1 MAVRG
6 TQDEKAARL
15 AVAAFET
22 GSIRDAATVTG
33 IPERSARRYAASDT
47 FKTVLADARRAA
59 LERTVSRLQASG
71 VRAVDTLATIMDDAG
86 IPPGVR
92 VRAALGVLTALVS
105 MTQFADLESRIR
117 AMEERI
123 NAEQPGITH

>member
-1 MAVRG
+1 MAARG
-6 TQDEKAARL
+6 TQDEKTARL

-33 IPERSARRYAASDT
+33 IPERTARRYAASDT
-47 FKTVLADARRAA
+47 FKTALADARRAA

-71 VRAVDTLATIMDDAG
+71 VRAADTLAAIMDDAD

-105 MTQFADLESRIR
+105 MAQFADLEARIC

-123 NAEQPGITH
+123 HEEKY